1 VDNRLAKSLSLS
13 SHYRTDYLQEYTHW
27 AFTDV
32 DMVVGDLERYINHDE
47 LHHYD
52 VVTYRYHD
60 DNTQLFFH
68 GQFTMVRISPA
79 TSMVWLGCEYFGG
92 SSEPS
97 RGLLYELRLRQ
108 FLHEREIRRGRSL
121 PMPFHVADEG
131 CMTRT
136 FVSKKDLRIKYVP
149 KLWNDRKGGLFY
161 LNICAPPSGQGR
173 GRAVLRRCLT
183 NEKAQADFMPEETKN
198 RALQRCIGY
207 ISGCSPSSETLWPS
221 PGSAVRT
228 HDPNRE
234 EGEFLPLPITHECAF
249 PWIAPFD
256 QFCVNSSA
264 FGPSGLVGSWS
275 FYYLNGAWFRRR
287 YISDPQI
294 EDGALLHLQRWK
306 NGGSRKLVVEAPRVG
321 ENATY
326 FLEKVGFRR
335 VDIATG
341 HELDSNAGFDS
352 HQ

>member
-1 VDNRLAKSLSLS
+1 
-13 SHYRTDYLQEYTHW
+13 
-27 AFTDV
+27 
-32 DMVVGDLERYINHDE
+32 MVVGDLERYINHDE

-149 KLWNDRKGGLFY
+149 K
-161 LNICAPPSGQGR
+161 
-173 GRAVLRRCLT
+173 V
-183 NEKAQADFMPEETKN
+183 
-198 RALQRCIGY
+198 
-207 ISGCSPSSETLWPS
+207 
-221 PGSAVRT
+221 
-228 HDPNRE
+228 
-234 EGEFLPLPITHECAF
+234 
-249 PWIAPFD
+249 
-256 QFCVNSSA
+256 
-264 FGPSGLVGSWS
+264 
-275 FYYLNGAWFRRR
+275 
-287 YISDPQI
+287 
-294 EDGALLHLQRWK
+294 
-306 NGGSRKLVVEAPRVG
+306 
-321 ENATY
+321 
-326 FLEKVGFRR
+326 RR
-335 VDIATG
+335 VEYTIVLGAEGRVHVSSSYTTKM
-341 HELDSNAGFDS
+341 EDSMHS
-352 HQ
+352 WIP